1 MSHSIVGSINNIF
14 SNLTYKFINQFNVH
28 KMRNITD
35 GISLTDSLLF
45 RFRYTKIH
53 VTKQEIISN
62 INYKNNTTFNRYSFH
77 KKEEHIN
84 VKFYNYLFEEIVK
97 LYKKISPNNKMSY
110 VPVDGSSNNDTKNK
124 VCLNMCYYD
133 TNQSIPI
140 DITFNGSE
148 NRNKEV
154 FNFKKYLIEN
164 PEKFK
169 NVIFVADRFYY
180 TYGLFEFLISNNYKF
195 IIRGK
200 NKCNDKSLSKLKK
213 INKDIRLV
221 KYENN
226 IKKCAFIRN
235 SKKSKHVKVNYLIK
249 NQCNIITNVKGVTDN
264 ELLKIYRKR
273 WDIETF
279 FKFIKTNFKF
289 QHLTEKNNDAINKTY
304 ICEQILI
311 YIQRLL
317 LIVHNEEKNDN
328 LTIENVNNSNL
339 LKGIYD
345 CLLEPIITG
354 TLKMEDISKCISSYL
369 IKINNKKNRH
379 FPRKS
384 NIPFTKWYIK
394 EYSEITKISRILNA
408 VIDKTVNKLN
418 KNEKIIANRI
428 TILNVYMLSEQH
440 IS

>member
-1 MSHSIVGSINNIF
+1 MEV
-14 SNLTYKFINQFNVH
+14 
-28 KMRNITD
+28 
-35 GISLTDSLLF
+35 
-45 RFRYTKIH
+45 KIE
-53 VTKQEIISN
+53 T
-62 INYKNNTTFNRYSFH
+62 
-77 KKEEHIN
+77 
-84 VKFYNYLFEEIVK
+84 
-97 LYKKISPNNKMSY
+97 
-110 VPVDGSSNNDTKNK
+110 
-124 VCLNMCYYD
+124 
-133 TNQSIPI
+133 
-140 DITFNGSE
+140 
-148 NRNKEV
+148 KEV

-226 IKKCAFIRN
+226 IEKCTFIRN
-235 SKKSKHVKVNYLIK
+235 SKKSEHTKVNYLVK

-339 LKGIYD
+339 LKAYMI
-345 CLLEPIITG
+345 
-354 TLKMEDISKCISSYL
+354 
-369 IKINNKKNRH
+369 
-379 FPRKS
+379 
-384 NIPFTKWYIK
+384 
-394 EYSEITKISRILNA
+394 
-408 VIDKTVNKLN
+408 
-418 KNEKIIANRI
+418 
-428 TILNVYMLSEQH
+428 VY
-440 IS
+440 